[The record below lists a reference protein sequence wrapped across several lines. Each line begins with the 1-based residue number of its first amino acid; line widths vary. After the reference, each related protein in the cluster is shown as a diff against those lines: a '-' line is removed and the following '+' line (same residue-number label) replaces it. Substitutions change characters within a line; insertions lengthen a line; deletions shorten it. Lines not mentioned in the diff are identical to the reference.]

1 MKGQKEAALAELV
14 CELGR
19 NCSFKENYFA
29 ASFNLS
35 PTQVRFLKL
44 FTHRESFTIKEL
56 CELLKLSNGRI
67 TQIISTLETKKLVSR
82 KADPKDKR
90 NIIVSLLP
98 ESKLFIKNI
107 LNNYRELH
115 KIILAEVG
123 EKKKEEIIKALEIL
137 LEAIQKWAK
146 DK

>member
-82 KADPKDKR
+82 KADLKDKR

-146 DK
+146 NK

>member
-82 KADPKDKR
+82 KADLKDKR